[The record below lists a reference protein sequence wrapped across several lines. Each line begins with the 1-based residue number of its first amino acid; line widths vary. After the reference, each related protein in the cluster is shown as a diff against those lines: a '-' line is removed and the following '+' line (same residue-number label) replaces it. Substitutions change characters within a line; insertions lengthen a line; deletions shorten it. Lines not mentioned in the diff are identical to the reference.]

1 MILPCFD
8 KRHVHRFLR
17 LYTKEILGGKK
28 MHTNLDQQ
36 LATIERNSKGWRSLT
51 YYDRSLLQQ
60 LGTCL
65 QSCLSVT
72 SDNTFLNIVI
82 NRRPEAFDMFEYTAA
97 YLFKQWDH
105 QKRSL
110 VVEQLNYLTIVGIF
124 NRRIALTLQNDN
136 DDTNSIEED
145 NEQTK
150 NNLEHQRRVREL
162 FFDKNNDL
170 FDILMKILPTT
181 SENELDFIEMIL
193 PWYESY
199 IFFEHSY
206 IDSTLDEKFLYFY
219 QQIIQC
225 LKSNGYER
233 SLVLIDNHQ
242 TMITTVRHRFYLG
255 ICTMAMG
262 IHVNCDENECGESK
276 DLLELYLPRYIT
288 FIHYFL
294 TENQE
299 NSLNSLACVTGI
311 ITYLVNYTLIIDND
325 HNQQLLIDLFSILL
339 HENFYMNIRINW
351 STYETILI
359 DSTICYLII
368 YCFDNRLVVQKLL
381 RTNENYIKILE
392 NLIDKAQTYGN
403 RRIAIMSQ
411 LFLLILTSCTK
422 NEELSQKFFLLCL
435 TYIQMSLENIHSY
448 HYNRIPMSM
457 FFKSLIHII
466 KYEYI
471 QEIIAKHY
479 LNLFTDVIINYEK
492 NNLHENII
500 YRECTMITFTIL
512 WSLSFNEHIK
522 KLLKQYEQSFFGIIQ
537 KINTNTNEMSVKQ
550 ATCGL
555 LYNLDRLD
563 ISRVSSKTYLLKY
576 TESNV
581 HCIHGNQSFQERT
594 FLINSGTSIH
604 TENI

>member
-1 MILPCFD
+1 MD
-8 KRHVHRFLR
+8 
-17 LYTKEILGGKK
+17 
-28 MHTNLDQQ
+28 NQ
-36 LATIERNSKGWRSLT
+36 LARIERNSTGWKSLT

-82 NRRPEAFDMFEYTAA
+82 NRRPQAFDMFEYTASH
-97 YLFKQWDH
+97 LFKQWDH

-110 VVEQLNYLTIVGIF
+110 GVEELNYLTIIGTF

-136 DDTNSIEED
+136 DDMNSIEQE

-150 NNLEHQRRVREL
+150 NNLEHQRRVRDLL
-162 FFDKNNDL
+162 FDNNNGL
-170 FDILMKILPTT
+170 FDILMKILPTI
-181 SENELDFIEMIL
+181 SGNELDFIEMIL
-193 PWYESY
+193 PWYEAY

-225 LKSNGYER
+225 LKSNEYER
-233 SLVLIDNHQ
+233 SLVLVDDNQ
-242 TMITTVRHRFYLG
+242 TMMITARHRFYLG

-262 IHVNCDENECGESK
+262 IHVNCDENECVESK
-276 DLLELYLPRYIT
+276 NLLELYLSRYIT

-294 TENQE
+294 AENRE

-311 ITYLVNYTLIIDND
+311 LTYLVNYTLIIDND
-325 HNQQLLIDLFSILL
+325 TNQQLLIDLFSIILQ
-339 HENFYMNIRINW
+339 ENVHTNIRINW

-368 YCFDNRLVVQKLL
+368 YCFDNRLLVEKLL
-381 RTNENYIKILE
+381 QTNEHYITKLE
-392 NLIDKAQTYGN
+392 NLIEKAQTYGN
-403 RRIAIMSQ
+403 RRIGIMSQ
-411 LFLLILTSCTK
+411 LFFLILTSCTK
-422 NEELSQKFFLLCL
+422 NEDLSQKFFLQCL
-435 TYIQMSLENIHSY
+435 TYIQMSLENLHSY

-471 QEIIAKHY
+471 QEIIAKNY
-479 LNLFTDVIINYEK
+479 LNLFTNVIINYEK
-492 NNLHENII
+492 NNLYENII

-512 WSLSFNEHIK
+512 WSLSFNENIK
-522 KLLKQYEQSFFGIIQ
+522 KLLKQYEQSLFDIIQ
-537 KINTNTNEMSVKQ
+537 KINTNTNDMAVKQ
-550 ATCGL
+550 TTCGL

-563 ISRVSSKTYLLKY
+563 LSRVSLL
-576 TESNV
+576 
-581 HCIHGNQSFQERT
+581 I
-594 FLINSGTSIH
+594 
-604 TENI
+604 